1 MGNSLKLY
9 HTIMEFLFKSAV
21 RLHDIRVFSTFGWAI
36 VGLLL
41 SHEISLNRW
50 CQHRPGEAKA
60 ASKVRRL
67 SRWLHNPRLEVGRIY
82 RPLISQALASYAGE
96 EAVLALD
103 TSQLWEQFVII
114 RLALVYR
121 GRAVPVVWTV
131 LPGESATVAYKS
143 YEPLLRSAA
152 DLLPQGAQILF
163 LADRGF
169 AHHRLLGLLV
179 DLNWRFCIRIKQS
192 GVLYRSDFSTTKVSR
207 LMPRRGEVRFV
218 HNIWL
223 TQHGFG
229 PVHLALGHVRTE
241 NGYEKWAIVSDRK
254 TGLHTFDEYGLR
266 FDVEENFLD
275 DKSGGFQLENSLIRD
290 AQALTRLCLI
300 LAVATLYLVSTGVSI
315 VTLGWR
321 QVVDSHW
328 KRGLSYFK
336 IGWRWIE
343 YALTNGNFLLRFSW
357 LDPGPDPHPV
367 SASKSQDVRPR
378 VIVYGITL
386 LL

>member
-9 HTIMEFLFKSAV
+9 HTIMEFLFNSAV
-21 RLHDIRVFSTFGWAI
+21 RMHDIRVFSTFGWAI
-36 VGLLL
+36 VGLLF
-41 SHEISLNRW
+41 SHEVSLNRW

-67 SRWLHNPRLEVGRIY
+67 SRWLHNARVEVGSIY

-96 EAVLALD
+96 ELVLALD
-103 TSQLWEQFVII
+103 TSQLWNRYVII
-114 RLALVYR
+114 RLGLVYR

-131 LPGESATVAYKS
+131 LPGESATVAFKT
-143 YEPLLRSAA
+143 YEPLLKSAV
-152 DLLPQGAQILF
+152 DLLPKEAQVVF

-169 AHHRLLGLLV
+169 VHQGLFDLLV

-192 GVLYRSDFSTTKVSR
+192 GLIYRSDFTKTKVSR
-207 LMPRRGEVRFV
+207 LMPKRGEVRFV
-218 HNIWL
+218 HHIWL
-223 TQHGFG
+223 TGHRFG
-229 PVHLALGHVRTE
+229 PVHLALGHVQTE

-290 AQALTRLCLI
+290 AQALTRLCLV
-300 LAVATLYLVSTGVSI
+300 LAAATLYLVSTGVGI

-321 QVVDSHW
+321 HVVDSHW

-343 YALTNGNFLLRFSW
+343 YALTNDNFLLRFSW
-357 LDPGPDPHPV
+357 LDPGPDLHPV
-367 SASKSQDVRPR
+367 SASKAQDSAPK
-378 VIVYGITL
+378 VIVYAISSL
-386 LL
+386 L